1 MIHIILVGSRKPV
14 EPGMWLYEER
24 DLVHWPMAA
33 FFVWSV
39 GRQINRF
46 EFIESARYERQNT
59 IVAI

>member
-1 MIHIILVGSRKPV
+1 VDWPKP
-14 EPGMWLYEER
+14 
-24 DLVHWPMAA
+24 A
-33 FFVWSV
+33 FFVWFV